1 MIPHQHS
8 AAHAVSDIS
17 GPDDGALDRVLSALA
32 AQGQL
37 SPGALGRAQAAGG
50 RVDRRLLDLGLVSEE
65 HMAAAYAQALG
76 LALWPADHLPQ
87 APAMMD
93 VANLAFLKAKLM
105 LPLTDEGAEVVFAM
119 ADPLDGQALGAAAF
133 LAGRPVRPVV
143 MTGTAIAAALDR
155 LYEPAQPAANQDAM
169 PDLLEGDAERLR
181 DLASE
186 GPVVRLVGNAIQAA
200 LAAGATD
207 IHVEPMADRL
217 VIRHRIDGILREAE
231 VLPRRTAAGVITRIK
246 VMAGLDI
253 GERRLPQDGR
263 IRQTLQ
269 GREID
274 FRVSTTPTVHGE
286 DVVMRILDQQTA
298 GGRLDSLGLPAWVA
312 EPLTAQLDRPH
323 GIVLVTGP
331 TGSGKTTTL
340 YAGLRGMDAARR
352 KILTVEDPVEY
363 LLDGINQTQVKPG
376 IGLTFAHALRSFLR
390 QDPDVIL
397 VGEMRDG
404 ETTKVAVQA
413 ALTGHLVLSTLHTND
428 AAGAVPRLMD
438 MGVDPYLLA
447 STLNGVL
454 AQRLVRTL
462 CPTCRQ
468 PHTLSADAAAALGLP
483 ARETIVHRAV
493 GCPACNG
500 TGYRGRSAIAEWL
513 PITDA
518 VRTLIRQGASSAEI
532 EAAAVQTGG
541 MVPLY
546 QDGLQRVLDGVTT
559 PEEILR
565 VTKAD

>member
-1 MIPHQHS
+1 MIPTVQ
-8 AAHAVSDIS
+8 AVEAELES
-17 GPDDGALDRVLSALA
+17 VLTALA
-32 AQGQL
+32 AAGQL
-37 SPGALGRAQAAGG
+37 AAGALGRAQAAGG
-50 RVDRRLLDLGLVSEE
+50 RVDRRLVDLGLVSEE
-65 HMAAAYAQALG
+65 HMAAAYARALG
-76 LALWPADHLPQ
+76 LALWPADHLPE
-87 APAMMD
+87 APVMMET
-93 VANLAFLKAKLM
+93 ANLAFLKTKLM
-105 LPLTDEGAEVVFAM
+105 LPLTAGGAASDGAQAVFAV
-119 ADPLDGQALGAAAF
+119 ADPLDDQALKAAAF

-155 LYEPAQPAANQDAM
+155 LYETASPAANQDEM

-231 VLPRRTAAGVITRIK
+231 VLPRRMAAGLITRIK

-298 GGRLDSLGLPAWVA
+298 GGTLDNLGLPAWVSGPLAA
-312 EPLTAQLDRPH
+312 ELDRPH

-340 YAGLRGMDAARR
+340 YAGLRGMDSARR

-363 LLDGINQTQVKPG
+363 MLDGINQTQVKPA

-462 CPTCRQ
+462 CPHCRQ
-468 PHTLSADAAAALGLP
+468 PYPLSADAAAALGLP
-483 ARETIVHRAV
+483 ARVTTVYRAV
-493 GCPACNG
+493 GCPACSG
-500 TGYRGRSAIAEWL
+500 TGYRGRLAIAEWL
-513 PITDA
+513 PVTDA

-532 EAAAVQTGG
+532 EAAAVEGGG

>member
-1 MIPHQHS
+1 MQRHDHQ
-8 AAHAVSDIS
+8 
-17 GPDDGALDRVLSALA
+17 DDSLTRVLSALA

-37 SPGALGRAQAAGG
+37 ANGAVARAQAAGG
-50 RVDRRLLDLGLVSEE
+50 RVDRRLVDLGLVSEE
-65 HMAAAYAQALG
+65 HMAGAYAQALG
-76 LALWPADHLPQ
+76 LALWPADHLPE
-87 APAMMD
+87 APVMMET
-93 VANLAFLKAKLM
+93 ANLSFLKTKLM
-105 LPLTDEGAEVVFAM
+105 LPLTAGGTPGDGTQAVFAV
-119 ADPLDGQALGAAAF
+119 ADPLDTQALKAAAF

-155 LYEPAQPAANQDAM
+155 LYEAAPAAANQDEI

-217 VIRHRIDGILREAE
+217 VVRHRVDGILREAE
-231 VLPRRTAAGVITRIK
+231 VLPRRVAAGFITRVK

-312 EPLTAQLDRPH
+312 DPLAAELDRPH

-462 CPTCRQ
+462 CPHCRQ
-468 PHTLSADAAAALGLP
+468 PHALSAEAAAALGLP
-483 ARETIVHRAV
+483 ARLTTVYRAV

-500 TGYRGRSAIAEWL
+500 TGYRGRCAIAEWL
-513 PITDA
+513 PINDQ
-518 VRTLIRQGASSAEI
+518 VRALIRQGASSAEI
-532 EAAAVQTGG
+532 EAAAVATGG